1 MTNKNE
7 NINQDL
13 LNNEKED
20 NISKLEE
27 ESSEQSETIDTETN
41 SATETETVEN
51 EDCGNLPQNQKD
63 DKKNKWLLLAIS
75 IVTVI
80 FAGLLTTQF
89 LSKDNKPEKPID
101 YMQYVQGIEDLELT
115 VTKNDY
121 DYLSGVTFDKEQIN
135 SVTVDDSQVDL
146 TKAGNYPLTYLI
158 DVKDE
163 KAEDLKQ
170 VVTVKVV
177 SDDKKAEPKKNDD
190 KKVNT
195 STSSKPSSDESS
207 NNTTTKPNNNGSSSS
222 SNTSKPS
229 NSSSSGSS
237 NKKPTSPT
245 HTHSWQPVTKT
256 VHHDAVTEQKYVVDE
271 PAQEIPVYE
280 NVEYM
285 ICNECYLEM
294 YSADEYY
301 AHREATRHG
310 GFKSAFKDVVVN
322 TTYTEEK
329 GHYETVTISDAYD
342 ETITTGYKCSCG
354 ATK

>member
-1 MTNKNE
+1 MTNKNK
-7 NINQDL
+7 NINNDM

-20 NISKLEE
+20 SITLDT
-27 ESSEQSETIDTETN
+27 ESSEQYEATDTKT
-41 SATETETVEN
+41 SSTTETETVEN
-51 EDCGNLPQNQKD
+51 EDCGKLPQNQKD

-146 TKAGNYPLTYLI
+146 TKAGEYQLTYII

-177 SDDKKAEPKKNDD
+177 SDSKKAESKKEDD
-190 KKVNT
+190 KKDNT
-195 STSSKPSSDESS
+195 STSSKPSSDGSS
-207 NNTTTKPNNNGSSSS
+207 TNDGNNTTSKPNNDSSS
-222 SNTSKPS
+222 SNETSKPS
-229 NSSSSGSS
+229 NSGGSN
-237 NKKPTSPT
+237 NKKPASPT
-245 HTHSWQPVTKT
+245 HTHRFV
-256 VHHDAVTEQKYVVDE
+256 A
-271 PAQEIPVYE
+271 
-280 NVEYM
+280 EY
-285 ICNECYLEM
+285 
-294 YSADEYY
+294 
-301 AHREATRHG
+301 
-310 GFKSAFKDVVVN
+310 KDVQHK
-322 TTYTEEK
+322 EK
-329 GHYETVTISDAYD
+329 GHYETVTISEAWD
-342 ETITTGYKCSCG
+342 EDIYNTYEVYIGNQSGLQIFGDPNEYLLNNSNGDTGWHTEYRQDLVDTIHHPAKTEKQWVVDEDGWTETVTTYKCSCG